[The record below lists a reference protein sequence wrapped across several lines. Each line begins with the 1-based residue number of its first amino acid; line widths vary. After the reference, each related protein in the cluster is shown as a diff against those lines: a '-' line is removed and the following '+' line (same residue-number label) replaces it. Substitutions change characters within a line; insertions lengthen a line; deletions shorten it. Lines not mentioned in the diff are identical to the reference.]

1 MARLINRRSPS
12 LVSVFFNVLMTTKNS
27 LFGLERLL
35 NQRRVDGAVV
45 GCRRDVKD
53 GAEEV
58 VDLDVGEG

>member
-1 MARLINRRSPS
+1 MRATKN
-12 LVSVFFNVLMTTKNS
+12 KNS